1 MARYKH
7 RSKAEWRNLVEQQ
20 ASSGLNGVAF
30 CAQRELSRK
39 TFYRHR
45 KALEEKATKE
55 ATGQFLKVQP
65 KSVQMMPMQ
74 SVVVLH
80 YRDSRLQLPA
90 GSDPT
95 WVAELMKALS

>member
-7 RSKAEWRNLVEQQ
+7 RSKTEWRNLIEQQ
-20 ASSGLNGVAF
+20 ARSGLNGVAF
-30 CAQRELSRK
+30 CEQRGLSRK

-74 SVVVLH
+74 SGAVLH

-95 WVAELMKALS
+95 WVAEVMKALS

>member
-1 MARYKH
+1 MARQK
-7 RSKAEWRNLVEQQ
+7 RSSKAEWRNLIEQQ
-20 ASSGLNGVAF
+20 ARSGLNGVEF
-30 CAQRELSRK
+30 CEQRGLSRK

-45 KALEEKATKE
+45 KALAEKTA
-55 ATGQFLKVQP
+55 ALVADPFIKVQP
-65 KSVQMMPMQ
+65 KPVQVIPVQ
-74 SVVVLH
+74 PTTVLH

>member
-1 MARYKH
+1 MTKRKH
-7 RSKAEWRNLVEQQ
+7 RSRTEWRSLIQQ
-20 ASSGLNGVAF
+20 QVSSGLNGVAF
-30 CAQRELSRK
+30 CEQRGLSRK

-65 KSVQMMPMQ
+65 KSEQLMPMQ
-74 SVVVLH
+74 SVAVLD
-80 YRDSRLQLPA
+80 YRDSRLELPA
-90 GSDPT
+90 GCDPT

>member
-1 MARYKH
+1 MTKRKH
-7 RSKAEWRNLVEQQ
+7 RSRAEWRNLIQQQ

-45 KALEEKATKE
+45 KTLEEKATKE

-74 SVVVLH
+74 PGAVLH

-90 GSDPT
+90 GSDPS